1 MQVWIKDYDTKS
13 DILKRSKKN
22 EYPVGWVGKIGAHWT
37 LFIKAYE
44 MLLDVFELDA
54 IKNENCYKLKPVL

>member
-44 MLLDVFELDA
+44 MILGCIWARRHQKWKML
-54 IKNENCYKLKPVL
+54 